1 MLRPASLTI
10 ATRESALALWQAH
23 HVRDRLTALYPGMEV
38 RILGMTTEGDRRLST
53 SLAKI
58 GGKGLFVKELESAL
72 EIGSADLAVHSM
84 KDVPMDVPAG
94 FTIAAILEREDARD
108 AFVSNAHAA
117 LSELPAGACVGTSSL
132 RRESQIRAQLRFT
145 DGAMVS
151 LQPRTQFRIDA
162 YEFKGEADGSE
173 KGFFS
178 LLKGAMRTITG
189 AIGKADRKAYR
200 LDTAVATIG
209 IRGTE
214 YAVAYGNS
222 ITVTTNSGLIEVCNS
237 AGCLLVEAGQSA
249 YVPDANT
256 LPVFTTRNAL
266 DPLSQPPAPTT
277 PGFSSGDNP
286 DISPPPH
293 QRLQGPFGPSP

>member
-1 MLRPASLTI
+1 MEALLRNVPSGQADYFARCALFLLAFCLPAESLH
-10 ATRESALALWQAH
+10 AAGA
-23 HVRDRLTALYPGMEV
+23 
-38 RILGMTTEGDRRLST
+38 
-53 SLAKI
+53 AKI
-58 GGKGLFVKELESAL
+58 DFAVGEVVAVQ
-72 EIGSADLAVHSM
+72 ADGVRRPLARGAEVG
-84 KDVPMDVPAG
+84 AG
-94 FTIAAILEREDARD
+94 DTVDTG
-108 AFVSNAHAA
+108 
-117 LSELPAGACVGTSSL
+117 AG
-132 RRESQIRAQLRFT
+132 RAQLRFT

-162 YEFKGEADGSE
+162 YEFKGQPDGGE

-222 ITVTTNSGLIEVCNS
+222 ITATTNSGLIEVCNA
-237 AGCLLVEAGQSA
+237 AGCLLVEAGQSV

-256 LPVFTTRNAL
+256 APVFTRRSAL
-266 DPLSQPPAPTT
+266 DPIGQLPGPPP
-277 PGFSSGDNP
+277 PGFSAGDNP
-286 DISPPPH
+286 NIIAPPQVPPP
-293 QRLQGPFGPSP
+293 QAPPPYNY

>member
-1 MLRPASLTI
+1 MHVPCAG
-10 ATRESALALWQAH
+10 WQ
-23 HVRDRLTALYPGMEV
+23 DRLDLNSKDYSMYSNMKPLYV
-38 RILGMTTEGDRRLST
+38 CLLLLILTLFARI
-53 SLAKI
+53 
-58 GGKGLFVKELESAL
+58 
-72 EIGSADLAVHSM
+72 
-84 KDVPMDVPAG
+84 
-94 FTIAAILEREDARD
+94 
-108 AFVSNAHAA
+108 AFA
-117 LSELPAGACVGTSSL
+117 AGAARVDFAVGEVVAVQADGV
-132 RRESQIRAQLRFT
+132 RRPLARGAEVSAGDTVDTGAGRAQLRFT

-162 YEFKGEADGSE
+162 YEFKGQPDGGE

-222 ITVTTNSGLIEVCNS
+222 ITATTNSGLIEVCNA

-256 LPVFTTRNAL
+256 LPTFTRRSAL
-266 DPLSQPPAPTT
+266 DPVSLPSGLPL
-277 PGFSSGDNP
+277 PGYSAGDNP
-286 DISPPPH
+286 RVIVPPQAPPPYTY
-293 QRLQGPFGPSP
+293 

>member
-1 MLRPASLTI
+1 MMPNWLYMLPILLTL
-10 ATRESALALWQAH
+10 LAGGVQA
-23 HVRDRLTALYPGMEV
+23 AGA
-38 RILGMTTEGDRRLST
+38 
-53 SLAKI
+53 AKI
-58 GGKGLFVKELESAL
+58 DFAIGDVAAVQPDGARRPLARGA
-72 EIGSADLAVHSM
+72 EIHAGEMVDTGS
-84 KDVPMDVPAG
+84 G
-94 FTIAAILEREDARD
+94 RT
-108 AFVSNAHAA
+108 
-117 LSELPAGACVGTSSL
+117 
-132 RRESQIRAQLRFT
+132 QLRFT

-151 LQPRTQFRIDA
+151 LQPKTQFRIDA
-162 YEFKGEADGSE
+162 YEFKGETAGGE

-189 AIGKADRKAYR
+189 AIGKSDRKAYR

-256 LPVFTTRNAL
+256 RPAFTTRNAL
-266 DPLSQPPAPTT
+266 DPLNRQPTPEL
-277 PGFSSGDNP
+277 PGFTAGDKP
-286 DISPPPH
+286 GIIAPPQAPPT
-293 QRLQGPFGPSP
+293 QGPYLY